1 MMNNAKSYTLFLRA
15 EERAALDEMARQQKR
30 PCSVTLRRLIRDA
43 ARARGLLP
51 EPTPITTADAT
62 KRAA

>member
-1 MMNNAKSYTLFLRA
+1 MMSNAKPYTLFLRT

-30 PCSVTLRRLIRDA
+30 PRSVTIRRLIRDA

-51 EPTPITTADAT
+51 EPIPFTQPAEP